1 MALEIKIPAVGES
14 ITEVT
19 IAKWL
24 KQDGEAV
31 KRDEVIAELESDKAT
46 FELPAEADG
55 ILKIRVAEGETI
67 GIGTVIADLDGA
79 AGGSAAPT
87 PAAAPVASAS
97 ATAPAAPV
105 ADPLT
110 QGEQNP
116 AASDQ
121 AGYGGKPEGGAAA
134 TAAPATAPATGGG
147 SVEMKIPAVGESIT
161 EVTVAKWL
169 KEDGAQVSRDEVIA
183 ELESDK
189 ATFELPAEAAGTLR
203 HAVKEGE
210 TISIGAVIARIEGGS
225 GTAAAAPAVAPAPA
239 VAAPVAALVS
249 APAAGSAATYATG
262 VPSPAAGKILGEKG
276 IAATDV
282 AGTGRDGRITKEDA
296 QNAQA
301 KPAAPAPAAAPVPT
315 AVSAPAAAPATG
327 GSREVR
333 RERMSNLRK
342 TVARRLVTVKNETA
356 MLTTFNEVNMQPI
369 MDLRNK
375 FKDKFKEKNGVG
387 LGFMSFFT
395 KAVCVAL
402 KEWPSVNAQ
411 IDGTDIVFNDFCD
424 ISIAVSAPKGLV
436 VPVIRNAEQLSFEG
450 IEKEVVRLAGLARDN
465 KLTIEQMSGGT
476 FTITNGGVFGSML
489 STPIINAPQ
498 SAILG
503 MHNIIQRPIAEN
515 GQVVIRPM
523 MYLALSYDHRI
534 IDGRESVSFLVRL
547 KELLEDPTRMM
558 FGV

>member
-1 MALEIKIPAVGES
+1 MPTEIKIPAVGES

-24 KQDGEAV
+24 KPDGAAV

-67 GIGTVIADLDGA
+67 TVGTVIAELAGA
-79 AGGSAAPT
+79 AAGNGPAAPAPT
-87 PAAAPVASAS
+87 P
-97 ATAPAAPV
+97 PAA
-105 ADPLT
+105 ADPLSK
-110 QGEQNP
+110 GEENAQ
-116 AASDQ
+116 ASDQ
-121 AGYGGKPEGGAAA
+121 AGYGGTPADRPDSSPTTPGAAD
-134 TAAPATAPATGGG
+134 AAPVASSAGGG

-169 KEDGAQVSRDEVIA
+169 KPDGAQVSRDEVIA

-203 HAVKEGE
+203 HAVPEGE
-210 TISIGAVIARIEGGS
+210 TISIGATIARIEGGS
-225 GTAAAAPAVAPAPA
+225 GAPAAKAPATNAPAAPTPAAAAQP
-239 VAAPVAALVS
+239 
-249 APAAGSAATYATG
+249 AGSGASTYATG

-276 IAATDV
+276 ISPTDV

-301 KPAAPAPAAAPVPT
+301 RPAAPAPAPT
-315 AVSAPAAAPATG
+315 PPAAASQPETSNPQPAT
-327 GSREVR
+327 RVQR

-369 MDLRNK
+369 MDLRTK

-402 KEWPSVNAQ
+402 QEWPAVNAS
-411 IDGTDIVFNDFCD
+411 IDGGDLVYSDFCD

-436 VPVIRNAEQLSFEG
+436 VPVIRNAETLSFEG
-450 IEKEVVRLAGLARDN
+450 IEKEVVRLATLAREN
-465 KLTIEQMSGGT
+465 KLTIEQMTGGT

-503 MHNIIQRPIAEN
+503 MHNIIQRPVAEN

-523 MYLALSYDHRI
+523 MYLALSYDHRVV
-534 IDGRESVSFLVRL
+534 DGRESVSFLVRV
-547 KELLEDPTRMM
+547 KELLEDPTRLLL
-558 FGV
+558 GV